1 MALKSFRDRNPYA
14 VGVVSVVVIVALV
27 LGALYVG
34 ADHVLENGHSY
45 HVQAYFVDSGGITGN
60 DPVLVA
66 GVSVGRVTKVVAVH
80 QAAPCTRT
88 TPDPDFL
95 GVQGAQAGCVRVTL
109 EVDNGV
115 HLGPDTQAQIIL
127 ETLLGARAVTLS
139 GPVSPPFLD
148 SQPAAAR
155 VIGINSTE
163 IPFDIF
169 SLFSRATTNINAID
183 TTQLNQLIS
192 ELADVTQGKRA
203 QITTLLTSVT
213 QISDT
218 LNARDAQVRELL
230 DRAATLSQQLS
241 AKDHILVNLIDA
253 SQGILLNL
261 EQRRNDIAA
270 GLNAANGAVAALN
283 QVIAANKATLDTI
296 LSDLDPTLG
305 TIAAHEADINTL
317 LADLGPGIDSM
328 SVATSHGPWQ
338 DVYIKTI
345 GFDVIGCVNALEG
358 HPDGTPLDAL
368 CTALIKTLGALKLPL
383 GSASP

>member
-1 MALKSFRDRNPYA
+1 MALKSFRDRNPYV

-34 ADHVLENGHSY
+34 ADHVIENARSY
-45 HVQAYFVDSGGITGN
+45 RLQAYFVDSGGISGN

-66 GVSVGRVTKVVAVH
+66 GVNVGRVTKVSAVH
-80 QAAPCTRT
+80 QAGPCTRT

-95 GVQGAQAGCVRVTL
+95 GAQGAQAGCVRVTL

-139 GPVSPPFLD
+139 GPATAPFLD
-148 SQPAAAR
+148 AQPAAAR

-163 IPFDIF
+163 IPFDVF
-169 SLFSRATTNINAID
+169 SLFSRATTTINAID
-183 TTQLNQLIS
+183 TTQLNELIS
-192 ELADVTQGKRA
+192 ELADVTEGKRA

-213 QISDT
+213 QISNT
-218 LNARDAQVRELL
+218 LNARDVQVRRLL

-241 AKDHILVNLIDA
+241 AKDHTLVNLIDA

-261 EQRRNDIAA
+261 QQRRNDIAV
-270 GLNAANGAVAALN
+270 GLNAANAAVAALN
-283 QVIAANKATLDTI
+283 RVITANKATLDTI

-305 TIAAHEADINTL
+305 AIAAHETDINDL
-317 LADLGPGIDSM
+317 LADLGPGIDAM
-328 SVATSHGPWQ
+328 SISTSHGPWQ

-345 GFDVIGCVNALEG
+345 GFDVIGCVNTLEG
-358 HPDGTPLDAL
+358 HPDGSPLDAL
-368 CTALIKTLGALKLPL
+368 CRAVVKTLGSLKLPV
-383 GSASP
+383 GRP